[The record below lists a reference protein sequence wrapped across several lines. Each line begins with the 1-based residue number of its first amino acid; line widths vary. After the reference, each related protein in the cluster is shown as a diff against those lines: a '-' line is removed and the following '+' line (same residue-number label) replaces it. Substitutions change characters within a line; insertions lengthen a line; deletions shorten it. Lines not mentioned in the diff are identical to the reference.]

1 MRRAARV
8 DSNHSHIVSA
18 FRKMGC
24 SVLSLAALGKGVP
37 DLLVAIQGNTWLV
50 EIKMPKGKQTPDQ
63 IEFAKHWQGKMA
75 IARNLE
81 EAQSIVAQ
89 MKTKD
94 EKCIPRIL
102 LKY

>member
-1 MRRAARV
+1 MRRAART
-8 DSNHSHIVSA
+8 DANHKQMVEA
-18 FRKMGC
+18 FRLLGC
-24 SVLSLAALGKGVP
+24 SVKSLAPMGEGVP

-50 EIKMPKGKQTPDQ
+50 EVKMPKGKQTADQ

-75 IARNLE
+75 IARTTE

-94 EKCIPRIL
+94 EKCIPKIL

>member
-8 DSNHSHIVSA
+8 DGNHSQMIDA
-18 FRKMGC
+18 FRSLGC
-24 SVLSLAALGKGVP
+24 SVLSLAAMGNGVP

-50 EIKMPKGKQTPDQ
+50 EVKMPKGKQTADQ
-63 IEFAKHWQGKMA
+63 VEFAKHWQGKMA
-75 IARNLE
+75 IARNIE